1 MSMNME
7 FSKRLAL
14 AFDNARMSDIARR
27 IGVPHATVRNYFH
40 GRMPAPEVLI
50 KIADETNVSLNWLLT
65 GVGEMFL
72 GAPKH
77 LDIGSVLEMKIREI
91 VDRKLAGESASAV
104 MDLGTVDES
113 PEFDVVDAV
122 RKLDDP
128 QRIMNQ
134 WFKHEGRKYPTDYGV
149 VFFAGW
155 ESYSDDEKVEA
166 IRDAKKV
173 LDRTLKRKNG

>member
-1 MSMNME
+1 MNMD
-7 FSKRLAL
+7 FSRRLAE
-14 AFDNARMSDIARR
+14 AFDHAKMSEIARR

-50 KIADETNVSLNWLLT
+50 KIAEETNVSLNWLLT

-72 GAPKH
+72 GVPKH

-91 VDRKLAGESASAV
+91 VDQKLSRKSGSTV
-104 MDLGTVDES
+104 MELGDIDTA
-113 PEFDVVDAV
+113 PAFDVEDAV
-122 RKLDDP
+122 QQYDDP
-128 QRIMNQ
+128 QRIMSK
-134 WFKHEGRKYPTDYGV
+134 WFKHEGRKYPQDYGI

-155 ESYSDDEKVEA
+155 ESYTDQEKVDA

-173 LDRTLKRKNG
+173 LDRTLKRKKR

>member
-1 MSMNME
+1 MNMD
-7 FSKRLAL
+7 FSRRLAE
-14 AFDNARMSDIARR
+14 AFDHAKMSEIARR

-50 KIADETNVSLNWLLT
+50 KIAEETNVSLNWLLT

-72 GAPKH
+72 GVPKH

-91 VDRKLAGESASAV
+91 VDQKLSGKSGSTV
-104 MDLGTVDES
+104 MELGDIDTA
-113 PEFDVVDAV
+113 PAFDVQDAV
-122 RKLDDP
+122 QQYDDP
-128 QRIMNQ
+128 QRIMSK
-134 WFKHEGRKYPTDYGV
+134 WFKHEGRKYPQDYGI

-155 ESYSDDEKVEA
+155 ESYTDQEKVDA

-173 LDRTLKRKNG
+173 LDRTLKRKKR

>member
-1 MSMNME
+1 MNMD
-7 FSKRLAL
+7 FSRRLAE
-14 AFDNARMSDIARR
+14 AFDHAKMSEIARR

-72 GAPKH
+72 GVPKH

-91 VDRKLAGESASAV
+91 VDQKLSGRSGSSV
-104 MDLGTVDES
+104 MDLGDIDTA
-113 PEFDVVDAV
+113 PAFDVDDAV
-122 RKLDDP
+122 QQYDDP
-128 QRIMNQ
+128 QRIMSK
-134 WFKHEGRKYPTDYGV
+134 WFKHEGRKYPQDYGV

-155 ESYSDDEKVEA
+155 ESYTDQEKVDA

-173 LDRTLKRKNG
+173 LDRTLKRKKR